1 LLSSIF
7 WLNIILTF
15 TISIIILFCSHIF
28 ASLFNEGRLTS
39 ILQFFVIAFISGSL
53 ISIQQALLEKK
64 LNFRRMA
71 LLEIVSVFLGAII
84 GIYSAYH
91 GEGVWS
97 LVYQMTGAS
106 VILCILLWIQPSHWC
121 PSIYFQWNDIRTI
134 RSFISNLT
142 GFTILNYFLRNADN
156 FIIGRYL
163 GANDLGFYNLAY
175 KVMIVPLQNLTAVIS
190 RVMFPLFSL
199 INKDNAAMRSVY
211 SKIALTIAFFTFPF
225 FACLM
230 LISNEFVSVVFGN
243 KWLPVAR
250 LLFILSPVG
259 LLQSID
265 TTTGSLFQAKERTDI
280 MFKWGMVTG
289 ILAVVAFYIGVQ
301 WGVYGVA
308 LGYLIATLLWTYHGF
323 AIPLALIDQKAVG
336 FFIKFKNI
344 VFCVTGVYIITLFF
358 KNILLVNC
366 SPIERFSIVIVLMS
380 LSYILLSYMLNRL
393 QVKEIKNIFL
403 LNIMANK

>member
-1 LLSSIF
+1 
-7 WLNIILTF
+7 
-15 TISIIILFCSHIF
+15 
-28 ASLFNEGRLTS
+28 
-39 ILQFFVIAFISGSL
+39 
-53 ISIQQALLEKK
+53 
-64 LNFRRMA
+64 
-71 LLEIVSVFLGAII
+71 
-84 GIYSAYH
+84 
-91 GEGVWS
+91 
-97 LVYQMTGAS
+97 
-106 VILCILLWIQPSHWC
+106 
-121 PSIYFQWNDIRTI
+121 
-134 RSFISNLT
+134 
-142 GFTILNYFLRNADN
+142 
-156 FIIGRYL
+156 
-163 GANDLGFYNLAY
+163 
-175 KVMIVPLQNLTAVIS
+175 
-190 RVMFPLFSL
+190 
-199 INKDNAAMRSVY
+199 
-211 SKIALTIAFFTFPF
+211 
-225 FACLM
+225 M